1 MKICTGLILIL
12 LTAPLLMTAQ
22 PAMAASFKLD
32 VKDSKPFYQT
42 NIPLEIYKQTHNSAL
57 NDLTITNAA
66 GEQVPYALVPYRELH
81 LGATQNVESKIVPF
95 FPIKTSAMSNPNE
108 LRIQLEKNAGKTTVD
123 IISSEVS
130 ASPNNAF
137 LIDLGAKHPPLHELA
152 VDWQGGENTLNNIE
166 VLSSDD
172 LKEWTFA
179 GSATLLNTLPSSSQ
193 EEQLQQLKALSDPKG
208 VDQNAKQNVTSN
220 HTISQHKIQLDN
232 NWNQARYLQIRPSQ
246 PNDKGTI
253 TLTEV
258 RANYATLQTVALKP
272 LWQETS
278 NIGRENIDKTGLV
291 NIDFESFGHFPTD
304 RLIVKLPQ
312 INTRTDATVWV
323 RNATN
328 EPWRRIA
335 NVELNSIVGAYPDPD
350 EHAIEPVDARF
361 WRLQFDQSGGGI
373 GADNPSL
380 SLGWLQPTIV
390 WNARGQAPFTLAVGE
405 TPSIVNTIPISTMIP
420 NYTAQTINNLPVAS
434 LIIGNQ
440 DAQNMPAAST
450 WVAPRDYKTWL
461 LWGGLVLGV
470 LLLAGMAYSLLKS
483 ERKD

>member
-22 PAMAASFKLD
+22 PAMAASYKLD

-81 LGATQNVESKIVPF
+81 LGATKNVESKIVPF

-123 IISSEVS
+123 ISSSEAR

-179 GSATLLNTLPSSSQ
+179 GSATLLNT
-193 EEQLQQLKALSDPKG
+193 D
-208 VDQNAKQNVTSN
+208 QNVTSN
-220 HTISQHKIQLDN
+220 HAISQHKIQLDN
-232 NWNQARYLQIRPSQ
+232 NWNQARYLQIRPAQ

-335 NVELNSIVGAYPDPD
+335 NVELNSIAGANPDPD

-380 SLGWLQPTIV
+380 CLGWLQPTIV

-405 TPSIVNTIPISTMIP
+405 NPSIVNTIPISTMIP

-440 DAQNMPAAST
+440 EAPNMPAAST

-483 ERKD
+483 ERKN

>member
-1 MKICTGLILIL
+1 MKIIASSILI
-12 LTAPLLMTAQ
+12 LMTAQ
-22 PAMAASFKLD
+22 PATAASFKLD

-57 NDLTITNAA
+57 NDLTISNAA

-81 LGATQNVESKIVPF
+81 LGATKNVESKIVPF
-95 FPIKTSAMSNPNE
+95 FPIKISAMGNPNE

-123 IISSEVS
+123 ISSSEAS

-137 LIDLGAKHPPLHELA
+137 LMDLGTQHAPLHELA

-179 GSATLLNTLPSSSQ
+179 GSATLLNT
-193 EEQLQQLKALSDPKG
+193 
-208 VDQNAKQNVTSN
+208 DQNVASN
-220 HTISQHKIQLDN
+220 HSISQHTIRLDN
-232 NWNQARYLQIRPSQ
+232 NWSQARYLQIRPSQ

-258 RANYATLQTVALKP
+258 RANYTTLQTVALKP

-405 TPSIVNTIPISTMIP
+405 NPSIVNTIPISTMIP
-420 NYTAQTINNLPVAS
+420 NYNAQTINNLPLAN
-434 LIIGNQ
+434 LIVGNQ
-440 DAQNMPAAST
+440 DAANTPAAST

-483 ERKD
+483 ERKK

>member
-1 MKICTGLILIL
+1 MKIIASSILI
-12 LTAPLLMTAQ
+12 LMTAQ
-22 PAMAASFKLD
+22 PATAASFKLD

-57 NDLTITNAA
+57 NDLTISNAA

-81 LGATQNVESKIVPF
+81 LGATKNVESKIVPF
-95 FPIKTSAMSNPNE
+95 FPIKISAMGNPNE

-123 IISSEVS
+123 ISSSEAS

-137 LIDLGAKHPPLHELA
+137 LMDLGTQHAPLHELA

-166 VLSSDD
+166 VLSSVD

-179 GSATLLNTLPSSSQ
+179 GSATLLNT
-193 EEQLQQLKALSDPKG
+193 
-208 VDQNAKQNVTSN
+208 DQNVASN
-220 HTISQHKIQLDN
+220 HSISQHTIRLDN
-232 NWNQARYLQIRPSQ
+232 NWSQARYLQIRPSQ

-258 RANYATLQTVALKP
+258 RANYTTLQTVALKP

-390 WNARGQAPFTLAVGE
+390 WNARGPFTLAVGE
-405 TPSIVNTIPISTMIP
+405 NPSIVNTIPISTMIP
-420 NYTAQTINNLPVAS
+420 NYNAQTINNLPLAN
-434 LIIGNQ
+434 LIVGNQ
-440 DAQNMPAAST
+440 DAANTPAAST

-483 ERKD
+483 ERKK